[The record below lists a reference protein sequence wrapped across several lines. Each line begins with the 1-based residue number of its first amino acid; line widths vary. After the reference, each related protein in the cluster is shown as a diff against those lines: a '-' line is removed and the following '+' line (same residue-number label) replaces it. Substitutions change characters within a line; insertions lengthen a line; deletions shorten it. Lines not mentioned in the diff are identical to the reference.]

1 MERERLEDHAA
12 FFRSGLDAFRA
23 QYNITAEVA
32 ATNEAAAAAAAEG
45 GAVAAGES
53 ADAAT
58 ADAGSQTEEPEQV
71 VVVEAPR
78 RRATML
84 PPNQLKG
91 EWKPLVDR
99 VAWKLHH
106 NRLRSAAN
114 SA

>member
-1 MERERLEDHAA
+1 MERERLDDHAA
-12 FFRSGLDAFRA
+12 FFRTGAAAFRA
-23 QYNITAEVA
+23 QHNVA
-32 ATNEAAAAAAAEG
+32 AVATA
-45 GAVAAGES
+45 AVAA
-53 ADAAT
+53 DAA
-58 ADAGSQTEEPEQV
+58 AVAEPDAAMAEAGSQQPEEPPLQQV
-71 VVVEAPR
+71 AVPALR
-78 RRATML
+78 KRTTTL

>member
-32 ATNEAAAAAAAEG
+32 ATNEAAAAAAA
-45 GAVAAGES
+45 GES
-53 ADAAT
+53 PGAAA

>member
-23 QYNITAEVA
+23 QHNITAEVA
-32 ATNEAAAAAAAEG
+32 PATEAAAAAEG
-45 GAVAAGES
+45 VAAAGES
-53 ADAAT
+53 ADAAA
-58 ADAGSQTEEPEQV
+58 ADAGSQQEEPEQV
-71 VVVEAPR
+71 VVFEAPR